1 MIRAFKLLTTIT
13 TKNGEDR
20 LIKWYQFRVPVYN
33 PEKVIGSIQDF
44 KSIRFIRMVLSDFS
58 EPIIC
63 RFATLELVR
72 GEWRRY
78 NLDLSEGGEY
88 IPNDIDGLSFKNHL
102 MIKEKIQARSLFWEY
117 GSNYAVRKN
126 NWKLIINK
134 RKEKPELFDLY
145 NDLSESK
152 DLFNLHP
159 ELAKKLIN
167 EIENWKK
174 NIGM

>member
-1 MIRAFKLLTTIT
+1 M
-13 TKNGEDR
+13 
-20 LIKWYQFRVPVYN
+20 
-33 PEKVIGSIQDF
+33 
-44 KSIRFIRMVLSDFS
+44 
-58 EPIIC
+58 
-63 RFATLELVR
+63 
-72 GEWRRY
+72 
-78 NLDLSEGGEY
+78 
-88 IPNDIDGLSFKNHL
+88 
-102 MIKEKIQARSLFWEY
+102 EY

-134 RKEKPELFDLY
+134 RKEKPELFDLN

-159 ELAKKLIN
+159 ELAKELIN